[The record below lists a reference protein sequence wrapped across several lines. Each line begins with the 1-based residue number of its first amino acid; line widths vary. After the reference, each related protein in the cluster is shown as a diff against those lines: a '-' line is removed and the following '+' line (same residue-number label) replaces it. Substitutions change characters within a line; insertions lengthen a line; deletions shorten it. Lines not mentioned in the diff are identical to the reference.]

1 MTMVVYG
8 KQFVWNRCAKDFL
21 PEQFDFGLPVE
32 FQMKRYTFRRL
43 AADTVAMAGCYN
55 SAALSELEL
64 ENIPREIDCGSLSF
78 WAGLFCE
85 SPVTGIGDVVCKL
98 VFAHA
103 ANRPTY
109 FLDFRQPAVRLSVD
123 LKPELTVVFNIPNG
137 DDWDKWA
144 WDDAGSIAEAAA
156 EGLLTFYDGS
166 SKESDQDCVIVKMVE
181 FCGGTFEEA

>member
-1 MTMVVYG
+1 MES
-8 KQFVWNRCAKDFL
+8 WCESFL
-21 PEQFDFGLPVE
+21 PDRIDFGLPFE

-109 FLDFRQPAVRLSVD
+109 FLDFRKLAAVRSSVD
-123 LKPELTVVFNIPNG
+123 VDPQLTVVFNIPNG
-137 DDWDKWA
+137 DDWDKWG
-144 WDDAGSIAEAAA
+144 WDDPGSIAEAAA
-156 EGLLTFYDGS
+156 EGFLTIYGDSVDGR
-166 SKESDQDCVIVKMVE
+166 DCVLVKMVV
-181 FCGGTFEEA
+181 FCGGAFEEA